1 MKKVFFRVTMILSSF
16 LLLTACSK
24 SNLGEEQ
31 RISSGGTMTVKSIE
45 KYSDGEVIVS
55 AEASKDTAIL
65 AEYFDVVDDSKTHLK
80 FKEFQEGENTFLN
93 TDELLMV
100 LDSQDTGDFKVVF
113 DLGDSKSEKFTVS
126 YDEAS
131 WNN

>member
-1 MKKVFFRVTMILSSF
+1 MKKVCLV
-16 LLLTACSK
+16 LLITSLLFLTACSK

-31 RISSGGTMTVKSIE
+31 EISSGGTMTVKSIE

-55 AEASKDTAIL
+55 AEASKDSAIL

-80 FKEFQEGENTFLN
+80 FKEFQEGENTFLD

-100 LDSQDTGDFKVVF
+100 LDSQDTGDFKIVF

-126 YDEAS
+126 YDEAI

>member
-1 MKKVFFRVTMILSSF
+1 MKKVCLV
-16 LLLTACSK
+16 LLLTSLLFLTACSK

-31 RISSGGTMTVKSIE
+31 KISSGGTMTVKSIE

-55 AEASKDTAIL
+55 AEASKDSAIL

-100 LDSQDTGDFKVVF
+100 LDSQDTGNFKVVF
-113 DLGDSKSEKFTVS
+113 DLGDSKSKKFTVS
-126 YDEAS
+126 YDGVI

>member
-1 MKKVFFRVTMILSSF
+1 MKKVCLV
-16 LLLTACSK
+16 LLITSLLFLTACSK

-31 RISSGGTMTVKSIE
+31 EISSGGTMTVKSIE

-55 AEASKDTAIL
+55 AEASKDSAIL

-80 FKEFQEGENTFLN
+80 FKEFQEGENTFLD

-100 LDSQDTGDFKVVF
+100 LDSQDTGDFKIVF
-113 DLGDSKSEKFTVS
+113 DLGDSKSEKFTVN
-126 YDEAS
+126 YDGVI
-131 WNN
+131 WND

>member
-1 MKKVFFRVTMILSSF
+1 MKKVFFRVTMIFFSF

-113 DLGDSKSEKFTVS
+113 DLADSKTEKFTVS
-126 YDEAS
+126 YDEAI

>member
-1 MKKVFFRVTMILSSF
+1 MKKYFFRIAMILTSF
-16 LLLTACSK
+16 LILVSCSK

-31 RISSGGTMTVKSIE
+31 EISSGGTMTVKSIE
-45 KYSDGEVIVS
+45 KYSDGEVAVS
-55 AEASKDTAIL
+55 AEASKDSAIL

-93 TDELLMV
+93 TDELLMI
-100 LDSQDTGDFKVVF
+100 LDSQDTGDFKIVF

-126 YDEAS
+126 YDEAI

>member
-1 MKKVFFRVTMILSSF
+1 MKKVFFRVMMILSSS
-16 LLLTACSK
+16 LLLAACSK

-31 RISSGGTMTVKSIE
+31 EISSGGTMTVKSIE

-55 AEASKDTAIL
+55 AEAPKDTAIL

-80 FKEFQEGENTFLN
+80 FKELQEGENTFLN
-93 TDELLMV
+93 TDELLIV
-100 LDSQDTGDFKVVF
+100 LDSQDTGDFKIVF

>member
-31 RISSGGTMTVKSIE
+31 EISSGGTMTVKSIE

>member
-1 MKKVFFRVTMILSSF
+1 M
-16 LLLTACSK
+16 TACSK

-31 RISSGGTMTVKSIE
+31 EISSGGTMTVKSIE

-55 AEASKDTAIL
+55 AEASKDSAIL

-80 FKEFQEGENTFLN
+80 FKEFQEGENTFLD

-100 LDSQDTGDFKVVF
+100 LDSQDTGDFKIVF
-113 DLGDSKSEKFTVS
+113 DLGDSKSEKFTVN
-126 YDEAS
+126 YDGVI

>member
-1 MKKVFFRVTMILSSF
+1 MILTSF
-16 LLLTACSK
+16 LILVSCSK

-31 RISSGGTMTVKSIE
+31 EISSGGTMTVKSIE
-45 KYSDGEVIVS
+45 KYSGGEVIVS
-55 AEASKDTAIL
+55 AEASKDSAIL

-100 LDSQDTGDFKVVF
+100 LDSQDTGDFKIVF

-126 YDEAS
+126 YDEAI

>member
-65 AEYFDVVDDSKTHLK
+65 AEYFDVVDNSKTHLK

-100 LDSQDTGDFKVVF
+100 LDSQNTGDFKVVF

>member
-1 MKKVFFRVTMILSSF
+1 MILSSF

-31 RISSGGTMTVKSIE
+31 EISSGGTMTVKSIE

>member
-1 MKKVFFRVTMILSSF
+1 MKKVCLV
-16 LLLTACSK
+16 LLITSLLFLTACSK

-31 RISSGGTMTVKSIE
+31 EISSGGTMTVKSIE

-55 AEASKDTAIL
+55 AEASKDSAIL

-80 FKEFQEGENTFLN
+80 FKEFQEGENTFLD

-100 LDSQDTGDFKVVF
+100 LDSQDTGDFKIVF
-113 DLGDSKSEKFTVS
+113 DLGDSKSEKFTVN
-126 YDEAS
+126 YDGVI

>member
-1 MKKVFFRVTMILSSF
+1 MKKYFFRIAMILTSF
-16 LLLTACSK
+16 LILASCSK

-31 RISSGGTMTVKSIE
+31 EISSGGTMTVKSIE

-100 LDSQDTGDFKVVF
+100 LDSQDTGGFKVVF

>member
-1 MKKVFFRVTMILSSF
+1 MKKVFFRVMMILSSF
-16 LLLTACSK
+16 LFLAACSK

-31 RISSGGTMTVKSIE
+31 EISSGGTMIVKSVE
-45 KYSDGEVIVS
+45 KYSSGELVVS

-93 TDELLMV
+93 TDELLIV
-100 LDSQDTGDFKVVF
+100 LDSQDTGDFKIVF

>member
-1 MKKVFFRVTMILSSF
+1 MKKYFFRIATILTSF
-16 LLLTACSK
+16 LILVSCSK

-31 RISSGGTMTVKSIE
+31 EISSGGTMTVKSIE
-45 KYSDGEVIVS
+45 KYSGGEVIVS

-93 TDELLMV
+93 TDELLMI
-100 LDSQDTGDFKVVF
+100 LDSQDTGDFKIVF

-126 YDEAS
+126 YDEAI

>member
-100 LDSQDTGDFKVVF
+100 LDSQNTGDFKVVF

>member
-1 MKKVFFRVTMILSSF
+1 MKKVCLV
-16 LLLTACSK
+16 LLITSLLFLTACSK

-31 RISSGGTMTVKSIE
+31 EISSGGTMTVKSIE

-55 AEASKDTAIL
+55 AEASKDSAIL

-80 FKEFQEGENTFLN
+80 FKEFQEGENTFLD

-100 LDSQDTGDFKVVF
+100 LDSQDTGDFKIVF
-113 DLGDSKSEKFTVS
+113 DLGDSKSEKITVS
-126 YDEAS
+126 YDEAI